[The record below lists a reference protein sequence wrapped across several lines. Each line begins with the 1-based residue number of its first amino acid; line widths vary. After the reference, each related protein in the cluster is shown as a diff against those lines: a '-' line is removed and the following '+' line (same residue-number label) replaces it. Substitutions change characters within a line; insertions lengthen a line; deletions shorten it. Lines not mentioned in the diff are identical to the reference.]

1 MEVDEYRLL
10 RVQYEWLLDIVK
22 RIDQVLAQNPDKSN
36 SNEKLEQIHYLI
48 KQAKKV
54 EREE

>member
-1 MEVDEYRLL
+1 MVEEDKLL
-10 RVQYEWLLDIVK
+10 IVQYKWLLDIIE
-22 RIDQVLAQNPDKSN
+22 RIDEVLAQNPDKSN
-36 SNEKLEQIHYLI
+36 SHEKLDQIHYLI